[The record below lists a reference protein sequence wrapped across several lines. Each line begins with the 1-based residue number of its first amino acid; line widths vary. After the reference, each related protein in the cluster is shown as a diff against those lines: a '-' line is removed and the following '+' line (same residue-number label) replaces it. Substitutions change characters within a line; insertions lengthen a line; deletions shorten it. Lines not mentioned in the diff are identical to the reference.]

1 MMARPVDPPHDRPGD
16 RATLGLLIG
25 AWLTR
30 PAQRRAALAALADM
44 ELTYPEVG
52 ASAGPLP
59 ADAYHARRD
68 VAIGDAP
75 GVFEAAASALLGW
88 RMHRRAGFEVLAS
101 TTIAT
106 VGADMI
112 ATLPGRFP
120 IGVSVPTRI
129 LAVVDE
135 PDRAGFTFGT
145 LPGHPVRGEE
155 RFEVRRGPDGV
166 VRLSIVAF
174 SRPTPGLVT
183 ALGPMMRI
191 GQRLITD
198 RFVHAVKV
206 AAAEG

>member
-1 MMARPVDPPHDRPGD
+1 MGNPPDRPTG
-16 RATLGLLIG
+16 RPTHGLLIG

-30 PAQRRAALAALADM
+30 PSQRRAALAALAGAA
-44 ELTYPEVG
+44 LTYPEVG
-52 ASAGPLP
+52 ASAGPSP
-59 ADAYHARRD
+59 EDAHRASRE
-68 VAIGDAP
+68 VAIGNAP

-88 RMHRRAGFEVLAS
+88 RMHRRAGFEVVA
-101 TTIAT
+101 TTPIAT

-112 ATLPGRFP
+112 ASLPGRFP
-120 IGVSVPTRI
+120 VGVSVPTRI
-129 LAVVDE
+129 IAVVDE

-155 RFEVRRGPDGV
+155 RFEVRRDADGTV
-166 VRLSIVAF
+166 WLSIVAF

-183 ALGPMMRI
+183 ALGPLMRI

-198 RFVHAVKV
+198 RFVRAVRI

>member
-1 MMARPVDPPHDRPGD
+1 MPPPSRPAHGVM
-16 RATLGLLIG
+16 IG
-25 AWLTR
+25 GWLTR
-30 PAQRRAALAALADM
+30 PSDRRAALESLADLD
-44 ELTYPEVG
+44 LTYPEVG

-59 ADAYHARRD
+59 DDAHQARRE
-68 VAIGDAP
+68 VAIGNAP

-88 RMHRRAGFEVLAS
+88 RMHRRAGFEVIAS
-101 TTIAT
+101 TPIAT

-112 ATLPGRFP
+112 ASLPGRFP

-129 LAVVDE
+129 LTVVDE

-166 VRLSIVAF
+166 VWLSIVAF
-174 SRPTPGLVT
+174 SRPTPGLVR
-183 ALGPMMRI
+183 ALGPLMRI
-191 GQRLITD
+191 GQRLVTD

>member
-1 MMARPVDPPHDRPGD
+1 MARASRPGH
-16 RATLGLLIG
+16 GLSVGSG

-30 PAQRRAALAALADM
+30 PSDRRAALAALAGLD
-44 ELTYPEVG
+44 LTYAEVG

-59 ADAYHARRD
+59 TDAHHASRE

-75 GVFEAAASALLGW
+75 GVFEAAAAALLGW
-88 RMHRRAGFEVLAS
+88 RMHRRAGFEVIA
-101 TTIAT
+101 TTPIAT

-112 ATLPGRFP
+112 ASLPGRLP
-120 IGVSVPTRI
+120 VGVSVPTRI

-155 RFEVRRGPDGV
+155 RFEVRRDPDGV
-166 VRLSIVAF
+166 VWLSIVAF
-174 SRPTPGLVT
+174 SRPTPGLVS
-183 ALGPMMRI
+183 ALGPLMRI
-191 GQRLITD
+191 GQRVITD
-198 RFVHAVKV
+198 RFVRAVKV